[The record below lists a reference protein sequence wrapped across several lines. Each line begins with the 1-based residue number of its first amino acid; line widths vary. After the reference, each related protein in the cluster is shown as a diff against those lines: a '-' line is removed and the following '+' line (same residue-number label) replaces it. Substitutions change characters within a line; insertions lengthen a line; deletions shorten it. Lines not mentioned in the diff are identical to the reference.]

1 MNIQSDKQLEW
12 HTDGEDAVGKIL
24 SPLKSMGGLAP
35 NMREPAFTGTVLAFP
50 GISKSFATHIVG

>member
-50 GISKSFATHIVG
+50 GM